1 MSPSASG
8 NSEGQER
15 VADVASG
22 ILGAEPPSVLTSPFS
37 QVTLSSP
44 KPGSGP
50 SSLVP
55 SAHPLPFGPHCFFF
69 AFSAQTFAVQCHRF
83 SSGSYSQ
90 GDDLILQSGWGV
102 FPSPI
107 LGGPDAE
114 EVRPSYI
121 YTLPLLRMDW

>member
-1 MSPSASG
+1 MSPSAFG
-8 NSEGQER
+8 NSDGHER

-55 SAHPLPFGPHCFFF
+55 SPHPLPFGPHCFFF

-83 SSGSYSQ
+83 SSGA
-90 GDDLILQSGWGV
+90 
-102 FPSPI
+102 P
-107 LGGPDAE
+107 
-114 EVRPSYI
+114 
-121 YTLPLLRMDW
+121 